1 MFQSKQNFSCSFEV
15 FMLEQLDFI
24 VYADVLPYRCI
35 TIFINSENGF
45 DPLVPGFY

>member
-1 MFQSKQNFSCSFEV
+1 MRKMFQSKQNFSCSFEV

-24 VYADVLPYRCI
+24 VYADRCI

-45 DPLVPGFY
+45 DPFVPGFY